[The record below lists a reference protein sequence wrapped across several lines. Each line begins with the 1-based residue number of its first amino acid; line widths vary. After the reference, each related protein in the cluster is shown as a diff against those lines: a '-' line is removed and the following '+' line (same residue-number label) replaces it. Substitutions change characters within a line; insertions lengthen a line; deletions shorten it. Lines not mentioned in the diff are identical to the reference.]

1 MALSTRLHGQLD
13 YAAAITLGG
22 LAIGGG
28 LSRPARRVAAVATAV
43 PVAAFLMT
51 DFEGGLVGWLTMRRH
66 LAFDVAEGLALFGAG
81 LLMRR
86 QPPAS
91 RAILAGY
98 GLAQLVLGLSTSQRP
113 RSGPGQGSGPLARLL
128 ARD

>member
-1 MALSTRLHGQLD
+1 MALSTRLHGLLD

-51 DFEGGLVGWLTMRRH
+51 DFEGGLVGWVNMRRH
-66 LAFDVAEGLALFGAG
+66 LAFDVAEGLVLLGAG
-81 LLMRR
+81 LMMRR

-98 GLAQLVLGLSTSQRP
+98 GLAQFVLGLSTSQTP
-113 RSGPGQGSGPLARLL
+113 VSGPGQGSGPIGRLL
-128 ARD
+128 AQG